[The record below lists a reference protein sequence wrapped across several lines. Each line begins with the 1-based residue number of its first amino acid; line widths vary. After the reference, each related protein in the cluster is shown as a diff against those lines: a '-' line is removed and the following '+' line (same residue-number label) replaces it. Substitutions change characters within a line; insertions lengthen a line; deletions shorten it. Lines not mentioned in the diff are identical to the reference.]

1 MFATA
6 LLISLMAAERALASA
21 PGRVTVAY
29 EATDAIFANPERG
42 FYHQRTARVDRR
54 DDPDADTF
62 APLQVA
68 GLARGRAEEH
78 TTLILRMY
86 YLDPFIDGPISDAY
100 LASVNADLDAVRAA
114 GVKAIVRFAYS
125 GPRDV
130 KPYNATKRRILSHI
144 DDQLAPILR
153 AHADVI
159 AAVQAGFIGRWG
171 EWWHGYAS
179 HEFARRESGVDYTQ
193 YAEIVDALLA
203 ALPDDRFVQVRTPG
217 YKKLVTSEAGPLDA
231 DTAYTTATVARIGHH
246 NDCFLADATDM
257 GTYSGERDR
266 AYLERDTLY
275 APIGGE
281 TCRPN
286 EPHSACESALTE
298 LARFHWSY
306 LNWDYHGDI
315 IESWRG
321 DCLDEIQRRLG
332 YRLELVSGDFPVDAA
347 AGDEL
352 TVTLTIRNVGFA
364 APYNPRDVEIVL
376 RDVESGGQVALAVEE
391 DPRRWLAGET
401 HTFTLTASPADI
413 HPGAYELSLNLPDPQ
428 PSLRAIP
435 AYSIRLANESA
446 WEDATGYNRLR
457 HTVRI
462 R

>member
-1 MFATA
+1 
-6 LLISLMAAERALASA
+6 
-21 PGRVTVAY
+21 V
-29 EATDAIFANPERG
+29 N
-42 FYHQRTARVDRR
+42 RR
-54 DDPDADTF
+54 DDPHADTY
-62 APLQVA
+62 APLQVTD
-68 GLARGRAEEH
+68 LTRSRVEEH

-86 YLDPFIDGPISDAY
+86 YLDPFIDGPISGAY
-100 LASVNADLDAVRAA
+100 LESVNADFDALRAA
-114 GVKAIVRFAYS
+114 GAKAIVRFAYS

-130 KPYNATKRRILSHI
+130 KPYNATKGRILSHI

-153 AHADVI
+153 THADVI
-159 AAVQAGFIGRWG
+159 AAVQAGFIARWG

-179 HEFARRESGVDYTQ
+179 HEFARTESGVDYSQ
-193 YAEIVDALLA
+193 YAEVVDALLA
-203 ALPDDRFVQVRTPG
+203 TLPDGRSVQVRTPG
-217 YKKLVTSEAGPLDA
+217 YKKLVTGVTSPLGA
-231 DTAYTTATVARIGHH
+231 DTAYTTAVVARVGHH
-246 NDCFLADATDM
+246 NDCFLANATDM

-286 EPHSACESALTE
+286 EPHSACENALSE

-321 DCLDEIQRRLG
+321 DCLDDIQRRLG
-332 YRLELVSGDFPVDAA
+332 YRLELVSGDFPAEVVAA
-347 AGDEL
+347 DGLAI
-352 TVTLTIRNVGFA
+352 TLTLRNVGFA
-364 APYNPRDVEIVL
+364 APYNPRDVEIIL
-376 RDVESGGQVALAVEE
+376 RDVESHAEVALTATE
-391 DPRRWLAGET
+391 DPRRWLAGEP
-401 HTFTLTASPADI
+401 HTFSVTATHADLL
-413 HPGAYELSLNLPDPQ
+413 PGAYELFLNLPDPQ

-435 AYSIRLANESA
+435 AYSIRLANESI
-446 WEDATGYNRLR
+446 WEHATGYNILR